1 MNLGHTSAQLMAN
14 LMKSLGWRNSF
25 TARIGTKDNYLFMV
39 RVRGRD
45 IDLSLA
51 LLGLSLYVTFSF
63 DRLLS
68 IYLFLFGWGAIFT

>member
-25 TARIGTKDNYLFMV
+25 TARIGTKDNYLF